1 MTTTDEGSRA
11 HHVELEDGG
20 TVDLQIDTDEDWVT
34 VTACDEHGNRVGV
47 AWCDA
52 GSSPHPHHAE
62 VEVTPS
68 QRRRGIGEQLLRR
81 LIEAASARGIATL
94 TWTYPA
100 DDIVV
105 RNLTEASGAVCARR
119 VAGGRAKST
128 IFIPAA

>member
-1 MTTTDEGSRA
+1 MIDEGTPV

-20 TVDLQIDTDEDWVT
+20 TVDLRIDTDEDLVT
-34 VTACDEHGNRVGV
+34 VTASDEHGNRVGI

-52 GSSPHPHHAE
+52 GSSLHPHHAE

-81 LIEAASARGIATL
+81 LIATASARGISAL

-119 VAGGRAKST
+119 VANGRTKST